1 MVAIFFFIMLLE
13 RRYFTFYSH
22 HLPGWAL
29 VEFYCYF
36 NCSSLYSLTR
46 PPFSLFP
53 SLPHSLSLSL
63 PLPLSRS
70 LRSFK
75 SPSVLIVWKKLDF
88 EPVCFVFNT
97 FLSVDS
103 FSGLSFFPLL
113 KRAGLKPGSAG
124 CLISTQP
131 LNLSICSFLSLVWGL
146 FLIDLEFF
154 TYHFKCWPLK

>member
-75 SPSVLIVWKKLDF
+75 SPSVLIAWKKTGFWTGVLRLQHF
-88 EPVCFVFNT
+88 FISRFIFRFV
-97 FLSVDS
+97 
-103 FSGLSFFPLL
+103 FFPLL
-113 KRAGLKPGSAG
+113 LRAGLKPGSAG

-131 LNLSICSFLSLVWGL
+131 LNLNICSFLSLVWGL